1 VWWAGARAQDGSAAA
16 SPPGEPLELE
26 RVVSCASAE
35 SMVPE
40 LALPAPISKFET
52 ELPDHEA
59 LGARAV
65 SALGFAL
72 NCMISNPSAR

>member
-1 VWWAGARAQDGSAAA
+1 
-16 SPPGEPLELE
+16 
-26 RVVSCASAE
+26 VSCASAE